1 MQYTYDDIEYLGE
14 STYGNSEDHWISL
27 ALPEYSGHDMQFMF
41 YTNPRNVTEKDMEK
55 EGFNTVFN
63 MKTSRI
69 TPMIYSQENRDIEFY
84 AQQVIIS
91 VRNDYLE
98 DEKAQSILHDE
109 SRIMDDMISIMSAL
123 RSQRA
128 YQQQSFWMQEGI
140 YDLGIIDPVAIMS
153 SPLHGIALTD
163 ILQNDQ
169 NATEEEALR
178 MGIMSIAEGEIP
190 WWTYSDHTVYDITD
204 SMLDYTQS
212 GKLYRKAYIPIDM
225 KQGVNNNGKYARGN
239 RIIT

>member
-27 ALPEYSGHDMQFMF
+27 ALPEYHGHDMQFMF
-41 YTNPRNVTEKDMEK
+41 YTNPRNVTGEAMEK

-84 AQQVIIS
+84 VQQVIIS

-98 DEKAQSILHDE
+98 DDKAQYILHNE
-109 SRIMDDMISIMSAL
+109 SKIIDDMISIISAL

-128 YQQQSFWMQEGI
+128 YQQQSFWTQEGI
-140 YDLGIIDPVAIMS
+140 YDLGIIDPVAIMD

-169 NATEEEALR
+169 NVTEEEALR
-178 MGIMSIAEGEIP
+178 MGIMSIAEGEVP

-204 SMLDYTQS
+204 NMLDYTQS
-212 GKLYRKAYIPIDM
+212 GKLYRKAYISIDM
-225 KQGVNNNGKYARGN
+225 KQGVSNGRYPREN
-239 RIIT
+239 RSIT

>member
-41 YTNPRNVTEKDMEK
+41 YTNPRNVTGKDMEK

-84 AQQVIIS
+84 VQQVIIS

-98 DEKAQSILHDE
+98 DDKAQSILYDE
-109 SRIMDDMISIMSAL
+109 SRIMEDMISIMSAL

-128 YQQQSFWMQEGI
+128 YQQQSFWTQEGI

-169 NATEEEALR
+169 NVTEEEALR
-178 MGIMSIAEGEIP
+178 MGIMSIAEGEVP

-225 KQGVNNNGKYARGN
+225 KQGVNNGRYARKN
-239 RIIT
+239 RSIT

>member
-27 ALPEYSGHDMQFMF
+27 ALPEYHGHDMQFMF
-41 YTNPRNVTEKDMEK
+41 YTNPRNVTGEAMEK

-98 DEKAQSILHDE
+98 YNKAQSILYDE

-128 YQQQSFWMQEGI
+128 YQQQSFWTQEGI

-169 NATEEEALR
+169 NVTEEEALR
-178 MGIMSIAEGEIP
+178 MGIMSIAEGEVP

-225 KQGVNNNGKYARGN
+225 KQGVNNGRYARKN
-239 RIIT
+239 RSIT

>member
-14 STYGNSEDHWISL
+14 STYGNPEDHWISL
-27 ALPEYSGHDMQFMF
+27 ALPEHHGHDLQFMF
-41 YTNPRNVTEKDMEK
+41 YTNPRNVTGKDMER

-63 MKTSRI
+63 MKKSCI
-69 TPMIYSQENRDIEFY
+69 TPMRYSQENRDIEFY
-84 AQQVIIS
+84 VQQVIIS

-98 DEKAQSILHDE
+98 DDKSQSILHDE
-109 SRIMDDMISIMSAL
+109 SRIMDDMISIMSVL

-128 YQQQSFWMQEGI
+128 YQQQSFWTQEGI

-163 ILQNDQ
+163 ILQDDRNV
-169 NATEEEALR
+169 TEEEALR
-178 MGIMSIAEGEIP
+178 MGIMSIAEGEVP

-204 SMLDYTQS
+204 NMLDYTQS
-212 GKLYRKAYIPIDM
+212 GKLYRKAYISIDM
-225 KQGVNNNGKYARGN
+225 KQGVSNGRYPREN
-239 RIIT
+239 RSIT